1 MLNAVLALAVSLTPP
16 LLTAEGVALDE
27 KGQRPFEAPFLGAQ
41 LDVGAPDGI
50 GASLVVAPGRF
61 FRIHAGG
68 LNNGVGSGVRIGA
81 TLIAFPSFGF
91 RPLLG
96 FDAGH
101 AFGGA
106 GEWLPQVMPD
116 VRIAK
121 LISGAS
127 VSFANLQVGFELGT
141 PTFAFTLR
149 AGMSWVDIGV
159 ASQRLDTSATSSVSA
174 SGLVVSGFIPSA
186 RLGLLFFFE

>member
-1 MLNAVLALAVSLTPP
+1 
-16 LLTAEGVALDE
+16 
-27 KGQRPFEAPFLGAQ
+27 
-41 LDVGAPDGI
+41 
-50 GASLVVAPGRF
+50 
-61 FRIHAGG
+61 
-68 LNNGVGSGVRIGA
+68 VRIGA

>member
-1 MLNAVLALAVSLTPP
+1 MLNVVLALAVTVAPP

-27 KGQRPFEAPFLGAQ
+27 KGHRPFEAPFLGAQ

-61 FRIHAGG
+61 VRIQAGG

-96 FDAGH
+96 LDAGH

-106 GEWLPQVMPD
+106 GEWLPQLLPD
-116 VRIAK
+116 ARIGNLVK
-121 LISGAS
+121 GAS
-127 VSFANLQVGFELGT
+127 VSFVNLQLGFELGT

-159 ASQRLDTSATSSVSA
+159 ASQRLDTSATTSVTA
-174 SGLVVSGFIPSA
+174 SGLQVSGFIPSA
-186 RLGLLFFFE
+186 RLGLVFFFQ